1 MTSLERLSQFAQGVS
16 KPVALRRRVITMAL
30 LWAFMGILVGASGA
44 PVQDAIGLFS
54 GGLAGMIVL
63 SVLGTAL
70 SLFGGQWQE
79 TLAGAG
85 CGFLMCLAAAALLG
99 QSNLIALGQVG
110 LVSGGMVGATTVGV
124 VRMIR
129 SSLRTVLARRSC

>member
-1 MTSLERLSQFAQGVS
+1 MISLERLGQLAQGAS
-16 KPVALRRRVITMAL
+16 KPVALRRRAMTMAV
-30 LWAFMGILVGASGA
+30 LWACMGILVGASAA
-44 PVQDAIGLFS
+44 PVQDAIGLVS
-54 GGLAGMIVL
+54 GGLAGMMVL
-63 SVLGTAL
+63 GVLGTAL

-85 CGFLMCLAAAALLG
+85 CGLLLCLVAAALLG

-110 LVSGGMVGATTVGV
+110 LISGGMVGATTIGM

-129 SSLRTVLARRSC
+129 SSLRTVIARRSS